1 MSCQIP
7 VGGVATRQNMD
18 DSPHL
23 VLQRWVAIPRSFFI
37 VIKCV
42 VKVVAGMEMGQIPV
56 GGVAT
61 RQKADDSPHL
71 VLQRLVAIASTNYCH
86 EICI

>member
-7 VGGVATRQNMD
+7 VRYVATRQNMD

-23 VLQRWVAIPRSFFI
+23 VLQRWEAIPSSFLLSF

-42 VKVVAGMEMGQIPV
+42 LKVWGGSVSYQIPV
-56 GGVAT
+56 GCVAT

-71 VLQRLVAIASTNYCH
+71 EL
-86 EICI
+86 